1 MILAQKL
8 LVKCWWTWLQG
19 VTAEKDGD
27 NSFLKYC
34 EWKGVSVPCAAIFKT
49 FPTERG
55 ICCSFNMAAA
65 KDLFIKSTYSD
76 LVQNL
81 QTKDMQGIFLNRT
94 VLNSS
99 SFDAVHTAE
108 PGTNQG
114 FNFTNILRAPK
125 FFAQLFSTY
134 ILALKFFVK
143 RILAQ

>member
-1 MILAQKL
+1 
-8 LVKCWWTWLQG
+8 
-19 VTAEKDGD
+19 VTAEKDSD

-55 ICCSFNMAAA
+55 ICCSFNMVAAQ
-65 KDLFIKSTYSD
+65 DLFIKRTYSD
-76 LVQNL
+76 LVHKL
-81 QTKDMQGIFLNRT
+81 QTTDMQGIFLNRT

-99 SFDAVHTAE
+99 SFDTVHTAE

-125 FFAQLFSTY
+125 CFAQLFNTY
-134 ILALKFFVK
+134 IFCCEIFC
-143 RILAQ
+143 